1 MFLSFRQSQIDV
13 RLDRLPEP
21 EGSHSLFL
29 SLIWSVPE
37 KLIYGS
43 SSLLDLSEMDNLVS
57 ARIGI
62 WH

>member
-1 MFLSFRQSQIDV
+1 MFDLTA
-13 RLDRLPEP
+13 
-21 EGSHSLFL
+21 SLRRREVIVYFL

-43 SSLLDLSEMDNLVS
+43 SSLLDLSEMDDLVS